1 MSMVRAVGV
10 KKSKAHNTK
19 TSKVKVNASSTK
31 LKAVDIYMVTIFHN
45 KDRSE
50 SLTHDDS

>member
-1 MSMVRAVGV
+1 MVRDVGV
-10 KKSKAHNTK
+10 KKSKAHNTEELQ
-19 TSKVKVNASSTK
+19 KVKVNACYSV